1 MESRFEAPA
10 NKEFFNGIGE
20 SQPLRHTALNVRF
33 RRRDRRFVTTA
44 LTGTFGPFSDYRTCC
59 IVV

>member
-20 SQPLRHTALNVRF
+20 KQSFPIHITNDRNALAGST
-33 RRRDRRFVTTA
+33 DRRN
-44 LTGTFGPFSDYRTCC
+44 TF
-59 IVV
+59 

>member
-20 SQPLRHTALNVRF
+20 TQTLRRSVVNVCF
-33 RRRDRRFVTTA
+33 GETQTFAPVT
-44 LTGTFGPFSDYRTCC
+44 GKGGC
-59 IVV
+59 